1 LCPDDRP
8 LARQHYGL
16 GWVWLF
22 CRLVLVARTSLA
34 GASAVL
40 ALFFPDCDEQGEIPH
55 PTTGRGWLLRVG
67 LFKLQ
72 RPKAL
77 ADDWVWLVDHTV
89 QIGKAKCLMIA
100 GIRLSQLPPSGQA
113 LELKH
118 LEPLAILPVDQS
130 NGKIVYQQ
138 LKAQATASG
147 VPRAI
152 LCDAGSDLAS
162 GVQRFRQLHEET
174 AALSDISHYAAR
186 LLKRRL
192 ENNDRWKSFCHQAA
206 QTKFQTAQTELAF
219 LMPPR
224 QRSKSRFMNTGP
236 LLSWADRTLATV
248 EQPPAVVLQHATPER
263 LEEKFAW
270 LRDYG
275 PDLEQWSEFQSLTQ
289 TAIEVVRS
297 EGYCSSVAER
307 LEVRLG
313 LLVRSDAGQELR
325 AELQRFVAEQSSA
338 ARPGERL
345 PGSTEILESSFGK
358 LKSLEGDHQHSGFTQ
373 MVLSYAALLG
383 ETTTEVIGQA
393 LERVP
398 IKQVWAWCRSHLGTT
413 VQSQRAAAR
422 RAVKA
427 RSPAQQNPEES

>member
-1 LCPDDRP
+1 
-8 LARQHYGL
+8 
-16 GWVWLF
+16 
-22 CRLVLVARTSLA
+22 
-34 GASAVL
+34 
-40 ALFFPDCDEQGEIPH
+40 
-55 PTTGRGWLLRVG
+55 
-67 LFKLQ
+67 
-72 RPKAL
+72 
-77 ADDWVWLVDHTV
+77 
-89 QIGKAKCLMIA
+89 
-100 GIRLSQLPPSGQA
+100 
-113 LELKH
+113 
-118 LEPLAILPVDQS
+118 
-130 NGKIVYQQ
+130 
-138 LKAQATASG
+138 
-147 VPRAI
+147 
-152 LCDAGSDLAS
+152 
-162 GVQRFRQLHEET
+162 
-174 AALSDISHYAAR
+174 
-186 LLKRRL
+186 
-192 ENNDRWKSFCHQAA
+192 
-206 QTKFQTAQTELAF
+206 
-219 LMPPR
+219 
-224 QRSKSRFMNTGP
+224 
-236 LLSWADRTLATV
+236 
-248 EQPPAVVLQHATPER
+248 
-263 LEEKFAW
+263 

-398 IKQVWAWCRSHLGTT
+398 IKQVWAWCRRHLGTT